1 MAERTADIEQGRDAA
16 RRESW
21 SEAYKALVAAD
32 PSDLSPQD
40 LEALSEA
47 AWWLSKI
54 DEAIEQNPPFAELA
68 DSIERSTG
76 TRRAAA
82 VPRLFSMPEPDDLRG
97 PSRKPDSTRS
107 ESTLSAR
114 LIRTVCG
121 SPRRR
126 SSVARDEC
134 DRSR

>member
-32 PSDLSPQD
+32 PSDLSPQY
-40 LEALSEA
+40 LKALSEA

-54 DEAIEQNPPFAELA
+54 DEAIERNPPFAELA

-76 TRRAAA
+76 TTRAAA
-82 VPRLFSMPEPDDLRG
+82 VRRLFSMPEPDDLRG
-97 PSRKPDSTRS
+97 ALVEAGFDEIRIDVVRTTDQDGLRITT
-107 ESTLSAR
+107 ETIVGRAR
-114 LIRTVCG
+114 RV
-121 SPRRR
+121 
-126 SSVARDEC
+126 
-134 DRSR
+134 